1 MRGTKDFGED
11 HVMCRRFALA
21 LALSATFAVAAAAQQ
36 ATPEKPVVK
45 LGIGGKIQLPYLAVN
60 IAQERGYFKEQGLTV
75 EFNEFKGGSDSL
87 KALVG
92 GSVDFIAGA
101 YEHTLYLQARG
112 ETITSIALQNN
123 SFGVVVA
130 LTKELA
136 AKYKSPKDLVGL
148 KMGVTAPGSS
158 SALALSLLMTRVG
171 LKDDALSII
180 GVGAGSQA
188 VATVKAGRLDGEAN
202 FDPVITRLTLDGDL
216 VPVVDTRTK
225 AGLDYLY
232 GGPFAGSAISTTP
245 DFIQKNPKTVQ
256 AFANAMVKAQKW
268 LQTASVD
275 QITDTLPQE
284 FYAGDKEFYK
294 KAVRANREMLS
305 KDGIVTP
312 ALADNTRRIIS
323 SFNENVK
330 NAKID
335 MAKTYDASFAI
346 KANQA
351 MH

>member
-1 MRGTKDFGED
+1 MRRT
-11 HVMCRRFALA
+11 LA
-21 LALSATFAVAAAAQQ
+21 LTLAFLAAFATNATAQNAVL
-36 ATPEKPVVK
+36 EKPVVK

-92 GSVDFIAGA
+92 GSVEFIAGA
-101 YEHTLYLQARG
+101 YEHTLYLQSKG
-112 ETITSIALQNN
+112 EMITSIALQNN
-123 SFGVVVA
+123 SFGVVVG

-136 AKYKSPKDLVGL
+136 AKYKTPKDLVGL
-148 KMGVTAPGSS
+148 NMGVTAPGSS
-158 SALALSLLMTRVG
+158 SALALSLLLSKVG
-171 LKDDALSII
+171 LKDDSLSII

-188 VATVKAGRLDGEAN
+188 VATMKAGRLDGQAN
-202 FDPVITRLTLDGDL
+202 FDPVITRMVLDGDL

-245 DFIQKNPKTVQ
+245 DLIKNNPKTVQ
-256 AFANAMVKAQKW
+256 AFANAMVKALRW
-268 LQTASVD
+268 LQKATVEEIADS
-275 QITDTLPQE
+275 LPAE

-294 KAVRANREMLS
+294 KAVEANREMLS

-312 ALADNTRRIIS
+312 SLAENTHRIIA
-323 SFNENVK
+323 SFNDGVK

-335 MAKTYDASFAI
+335 MAKTYDASFAT

>member
-1 MRGTKDFGED
+1 MR
-11 HVMCRRFALA
+11 RALLLA
-21 LALSATFAVAAAAQQ
+21 LTVAAFATAANAQN
-36 ATPEKPVVK
+36 ATLEKPVIK

-101 YEHTLYLQARG
+101 FEHTMYLQAKG
-112 ETITSIALQNN
+112 ETITSVALQNN
-123 SFGVVVA
+123 SFGVVIG

-136 AKYKSPKDLVGL
+136 AKYKSPKDLAGL

-158 SALALSLLMTRVG
+158 SALALSLLLSKVG
-171 LKDDALSII
+171 LTDDVLSII
-180 GVGAGSQA
+180 GIGAGSQA
-188 VATVKAGRLDGEAN
+188 VATMKAWRLDGQAN
-202 FDPVITRLTLDGDL
+202 FDPVITRMELDGDL
-216 VPVVDTRTK
+216 VAVVDTRTK

-245 DFIQKNPKTVQ
+245 DFIKNNPKTVQ
-256 AFANAMVKAQKW
+256 AFVNGMVKALHW
-268 LQTASVD
+268 LQTASAED
-275 QITDTLPQE
+275 IANSLPTE

-294 KAVRANREMLS
+294 KAVQANREMLS

-312 ALADNTRRIIS
+312 ALADNTRRIIA
-323 SFNENVK
+323 SFNESVNK
-330 NAKID
+330 AKID
-335 MAKTYDASFAI
+335 ITKTYDASFAT

>member
-1 MRGTKDFGED
+1 MRRTLL
-11 HVMCRRFALA
+11 LA
-21 LALSATFAVAAAAQQ
+21 LAFLAAFATAAYAQQ
-36 ATPEKPVVK
+36 ATLEKPVVK

-87 KALVG
+87 KALIG

-101 YEHTLYLQARG
+101 YEHTLYLQAKG
-112 ETITSIALQNN
+112 EVFTSVILQNN

-136 AKYKSPKDLVGL
+136 AKYKSPKDLAGL

-158 SALALSLLMTRVG
+158 SALALSLLLSKVG
-171 LKDDALSII
+171 LKDDQLSII

-188 VATVKAGRLDGEAN
+188 VATMKAGRLDGQAN

-245 DFIQKNPKTVQ
+245 DFINNNPNTVQ
-256 AFANAMVKAQKW
+256 AFANAMVKALKW

-275 QITDTLPQE
+275 EIAGTLPPE

-294 KAVRANREMLS
+294 KAVHANREMLS

-312 ALADNTRRIIS
+312 ALANNTRRIIS
-323 SFNENVK
+323 SFNESVK

-335 MAKTYDASFAI
+335 MAKTYDASFAT

>member
-1 MRGTKDFGED
+1 MRRTLQLALVFLA
-11 HVMCRRFALA
+11 ALA
-21 LALSATFAVAAAAQQ
+21 NNASAQSSA
-36 ATPEKPVVK
+36 PEKPVVK

-60 IAQERGYFKEQGLTV
+60 IAEQRGYFKEQGLTV

-101 YEHTLYLQARG
+101 YEHTLYLQAKG
-112 ETITSIALQNN
+112 EAITSIALQNN

-158 SALALSLLMTRVG
+158 SALALSLLLSKVG
-171 LKDDALSII
+171 LKDDQLSII

-202 FDPVITRLTLDGDL
+202 FDPVITRLVLDGDL

-245 DFIQKNPKTVQ
+245 DFIKNNPKTVQ
-256 AFANAMVKAQKW
+256 AFVNGMVKALRW
-268 LQTASVD
+268 LQKASVNE
-275 QITDTLPQE
+275 IADTLPPE

-294 KAVRANREMLS
+294 MAVQANREMLS
-305 KDGIVTP
+305 KDGVVTP
-312 ALADNTRRIIS
+312 ALADNTYRIIA
-323 SFNENVK
+323 SFNESVK

-335 MAKTYDASFAI
+335 MAKTYDASFAQN
-346 KANQA
+346 ANKA

>member
-1 MRGTKDFGED
+1 MR
-11 HVMCRRFALA
+11 RALLLA
-21 LALSATFAVAAAAQQ
+21 LVVAAFATAANAQN
-36 ATPEKPVVK
+36 ATLEKPVVK

-101 YEHTLYLQARG
+101 YEHTMYLQAKG
-112 ETITSIALQNN
+112 ETITSVVLQNN
-123 SFGVVVA
+123 SFGVVIG

-136 AKYKSPKDLVGL
+136 AKYKSPKDLAGL

-158 SALALSLLMTRVG
+158 SALALSLLLSKVG
-171 LKDDALSII
+171 LKDDQLSII

-188 VATVKAGRLDGEAN
+188 VATMKAGRLDGQAN
-202 FDPVITRLTLDGDL
+202 FDPVITRMELDGDL
-216 VPVVDTRTK
+216 VAVVDTRTK
-225 AGLDYLY
+225 ASLDYLY

-245 DFIQKNPKTVQ
+245 DFIKNNPKTVQ
-256 AFANAMVKAQKW
+256 AFANGMVKALHW
-268 LQTASVD
+268 LQTASAED
-275 QITDTLPQE
+275 IANSLPAE

-294 KAVRANREMLS
+294 KAVQANREMLS

-312 ALADNTRRIIS
+312 ALADNTRRIIA
-323 SFNENVK
+323 SFNESVK
-330 NAKID
+330 KAQID
-335 MAKTYDASFAI
+335 MAKTYDASFAT
-346 KANQA
+346 KANQT

>member
-1 MRGTKDFGED
+1 MLRSIAF
-11 HVMCRRFALA
+11 VLFSSIALA
-21 LALSATFAVAAAAQQ
+21 GAAPAQTP
-36 ATPEKPVVK
+36 TPEKPVVK
-45 LGIGGKIQLPYLAVN
+45 LGIGSKIQIPYLAVN
-60 IAQERGYFKEQGLTV
+60 IAEHKGYFKEQGLTV
-75 EFNEFKGGSDSL
+75 EFNDFGGGGSDSL
-87 KALVG
+87 KALVS

-112 ETITSIALQNN
+112 QTITSVVLQNN
-123 SFGVVVA
+123 SFGVVIA
-130 LTKELA
+130 LSKEKA
-136 AKYKSPKDLVGL
+136 AAYKSPKDLAGL

-158 SALALSLLMTRVG
+158 SALAVSLL
-171 LKDDALSII
+171 LSKENLSTDQVSIV
-180 GVGAGSQA
+180 GVGAGNSA
-188 VATVKAGRLDGEAN
+188 VAMMKSGRLDGEAN
-202 FDPVITRLTLDGDL
+202 FDPVITRLVIDGDL

-245 DFIQKNPKTVQ
+245 DFIKNNPKTVQ
-256 AFANAMVKAQKW
+256 ALVNGMVKALHW

-275 QITDTLPQE
+275 EIASALPPE

-294 KAVRANREMLS
+294 KAVQANREMLS

-312 ALADNTRRIIS
+312 ALSENTYRIIS
-323 SFNENVK
+323 SFNESVK

-335 MAKTYDASFAI
+335 MTKTFDASFA
-346 KANQA
+346 KNANTA

>member
-1 MRGTKDFGED
+1 MR
-11 HVMCRRFALA
+11 RRLQLALVLFAALA
-21 LALSATFAVAAAAQQ
+21 GTASAQSPAL
-36 ATPEKPVVK
+36 EKPVVK

-87 KALVG
+87 KALIG

-101 YEHTLYLQARG
+101 YEHTLNLQSKG
-112 ETITSIALQNN
+112 EVFTSVVLQNN
-123 SFGVVVA
+123 SFVVVVG

-136 AKYKSPKDLVGL
+136 ANYKSPKDLAGL

-158 SALALSLLMTRVG
+158 SALALSLLLSKDG

-188 VATVKAGRLDGEAN
+188 VATMKAGRLDGQAN
-202 FDPVITRLTLDGDL
+202 FDPVITRMELDGDM
-216 VPVVDTRTK
+216 VAVVDTRTK

-245 DFIQKNPKTVQ
+245 DFIKSNPKTVQ
-256 AFANAMVKAQKW
+256 AFANGMVKALRW

-275 QITDTLPQE
+275 EIAASLPEE

-294 KAVRANREMLS
+294 KAVAANREMLS
-305 KDGIVTP
+305 KDGIVTA
-312 ALADNTRRIIS
+312 ALANNTRRIIA
-323 SFNENVK
+323 SFNDGVK
-330 NAKID
+330 NANID
-335 MAKTYDASFAI
+335 MAKTYDASFAA

>member
-1 MRGTKDFGED
+1 
-11 HVMCRRFALA
+11 
-21 LALSATFAVAAAAQQ
+21 
-36 ATPEKPVVK
+36 
-45 LGIGGKIQLPYLAVN
+45 
-60 IAQERGYFKEQGLTV
+60 
-75 EFNEFKGGSDSL
+75 
-87 KALVG
+87 
-92 GSVDFIAGA
+92 A

-123 SFGVVVA
+123 SFGVVVG

-136 AKYKSPKDLVGL
+136 VKYKSPKDLAGL

-158 SALALSLLMTRVG
+158 SALALSLLMSKAG
-171 LKDDALSII
+171 LKDSQLSII

-188 VATVKAGRLDGEAN
+188 IATMKAGRLDGQAN
-202 FDPVITRLTLDGDL
+202 FDPVITRMQIDGDL

-245 DFIQKNPKTVQ
+245 DFIKNNPKTVQ
-256 AFANAMVKAQKW
+256 AFANGMVKALKW

-275 QITDTLPQE
+275 EIANSLPPE

-294 KAVRANREMLS
+294 KAVHANREMLS
-305 KDGIVTP
+305 KDGVVTP
-312 ALADNTRRIIS
+312 ALANNTRRIVA
-323 SFNENVK
+323 SFNDSVK

-335 MAKTYDASFAI
+335 MVKTYDASFAI

>member
-1 MRGTKDFGED
+1 MLRSIAFVLFGSI
-11 HVMCRRFALA
+11 ALA
-21 LALSATFAVAAAAQQ
+21 GAAPAQ
-36 ATPEKPVVK
+36 TPMPEKPVVK
-45 LGIGGKIQLPYLAVN
+45 LGIGSKIQIPYLAVN
-60 IAQERGYFKEQGLTV
+60 IAEHKGYFKEQGLTV
-75 EFNEFKGGSDSL
+75 EFNDFGGGGSDSL
-87 KALVG
+87 KALVS

-112 ETITSIALQNN
+112 QTITSVVLQNN

-130 LTKELA
+130 LSKEKA
-136 AKYKSPKDLVGL
+136 AAYKSPKDLVGL

-158 SALALSLLMTRVG
+158 SALALSLLLSKENLPTDQV
-171 LKDDALSII
+171 SII
-180 GVGAGSQA
+180 GVGAGNSA
-188 VATVKAGRLDGEAN
+188 VAMMKSGRLDGEAN
-202 FDPVITRLTLDGDL
+202 FDPVITRLVIDGDL

-245 DFIQKNPKTVQ
+245 DFIKNNPKTVQ
-256 AFANAMVKAQKW
+256 ALVNGMVKALHW
-268 LQTASVD
+268 LQTASAD
-275 QITDTLPQE
+275 EIADALPPE

-294 KAVRANREMLS
+294 KAVQANREMLS

-312 ALADNTRRIIS
+312 ALSENTYRIIS
-323 SFNENVK
+323 SFNESVK

-335 MAKTYDASFAI
+335 MAKTFDASFA
-346 KANQA
+346 KNANTA

>member
-1 MRGTKDFGED
+1 MRRALFLALT
-11 HVMCRRFALA
+11 VAALA
-21 LALSATFAVAAAAQQ
+21 TAANAQNATL
-36 ATPEKPVVK
+36 EKSVVK

-92 GSVDFIAGA
+92 GNVDFIAGA
-101 YEHTLYLQARG
+101 FEHTMYLQAKG
-112 ETITSIALQNN
+112 EIITSVALQNN
-123 SFGVVVA
+123 SFGVVIG

-136 AKYKSPKDLVGL
+136 AKYKSPKDLAGL

-158 SALALSLLMTRVG
+158 SALALSLLLSKVG

-188 VATVKAGRLDGEAN
+188 VATMKAGRLDGQAN
-202 FDPVITRLTLDGDL
+202 FDPVITRMELDGDL
-216 VPVVDTRTK
+216 VAVVDTRTN

-245 DFIQKNPKTVQ
+245 DFIKNNPKTVQ
-256 AFANAMVKAQKW
+256 AFVNGMVKALRW
-268 LQTASVD
+268 LQTESVED
-275 QITDTLPQE
+275 IANSLPAE

-294 KAVRANREMLS
+294 KAVLANREMLS

-312 ALADNTRRIIS
+312 ALADNTRRIIA
-323 SFNENVK
+323 SFNESVNK
-330 NAKID
+330 ANLD
-335 MAKTYDASFAI
+335 MAKTYDASFAT
-346 KANQA
+346 KANQT

>member
-1 MRGTKDFGED
+1 MRRT
-11 HVMCRRFALA
+11 FALTLIF
-21 LALSATFAVAAAAQQ
+21 LAAFATAASAQNAVL
-36 ATPEKPVVK
+36 EKPAVK

-101 YEHTLYLQARG
+101 YEHTLYLQAKG

-136 AKYKSPKDLVGL
+136 AKYKSPKDLAGL

-158 SALALSLLMTRVG
+158 SALALSLLLSKVG
-171 LKDDALSII
+171 LTDDALAII

-188 VATVKAGRLDGEAN
+188 VATMKAGRLDGQAN

-232 GGPFAGSAISTTP
+232 GGPFAGSAISATP
-245 DFIQKNPKTVQ
+245 EFIKNNPNTVQ
-256 AFANAMVKAQKW
+256 AFANGIVKALRW
-268 LQTASVD
+268 LQTASLD
-275 QITDTLPQE
+275 EIADTLPPE

-294 KAVRANREMLS
+294 KAVQANREMLS

-312 ALADNTRRIIS
+312 ALANNTRRIIA
-323 SFNENVK
+323 SFNDSVK
-330 NAKID
+330 NAAID
-335 MAKTYDASFAI
+335 MARTYDASFATI
-346 KANQA
+346 ANQA

>member
-1 MRGTKDFGED
+1 MR
-11 HVMCRRFALA
+11 RALQLA
-21 LALSATFAVAAAAQQ
+21 LALCATFATAASAQN
-36 ATPEKPVVK
+36 AVLEKPVVK

-60 IAQERGYFKEQGLTV
+60 IAVQRGYFKEQGLTV

-101 YEHTLYLQARG
+101 YEHTLYLQSKG
-112 ETITSIALQNN
+112 EIITSIALQNN
-123 SFGVVVA
+123 SFGVVIG
-130 LTKELA
+130 LTKTLA

-148 KMGVTAPGSS
+148 NMGVTAPGSS
-158 SALALSLLMTRVG
+158 SALALSLLLSKAG

-188 VATVKAGRLDGEAN
+188 VATMKAGRLDGQAN
-202 FDPVITRLTLDGDL
+202 FDPVITRMVLDGDL
-216 VPVVDTRTK
+216 MPVVDTRTK
-225 AGLDYLY
+225 AGLDDLY

-245 DFIQKNPKTVQ
+245 DFIKNNPNTVQ
-256 AFANAMVKAQKW
+256 AFANGMVKALRW
-268 LQTASVD
+268 LQTATVD
-275 QITDTLPQE
+275 EIADTLPPE

-294 KAVRANREMLS
+294 KAVQANREMLS

-312 ALADNTRRIIS
+312 ALANNTRRIIA
-323 SFNENVK
+323 SFNDGVK
-330 NAKID
+330 NANID
-335 MAKTYDASFAI
+335 MAKTYDASFATT
-346 KANQA
+346 ANQA

>member
-1 MRGTKDFGED
+1 MRRSFTFTFLFLAA
-11 HVMCRRFALA
+11 FAG
-21 LALSATFAVAAAAQQ
+21 SAVAQ
-36 ATPEKPVVK
+36 TLEKPLVK

-92 GSVDFIAGA
+92 GNVEFIAGA
-101 YEHTLYLQARG
+101 YEHTLYLQAKG
-112 ETITSIALQNN
+112 ENITSIALQNN
-123 SFGVVVA
+123 SFGVVVG

-136 AKYKSPKDLVGL
+136 AKYKSPKDLAGM

-158 SALALSLLMTRVG
+158 SALALSLLLSKVG
-171 LKDDALSII
+171 LTDDALSII

-188 VATVKAGRLDGEAN
+188 IATMKAGRLDGQAN
-202 FDPVITRLTLDGDL
+202 FDPVITRMVLDGDL

-225 AGLDYLY
+225 KGLDDLY

-245 DFIQKNPKTVQ
+245 DFIKNNPKTVQ
-256 AFANAMVKAQKW
+256 AFANGMVKALRW
-268 LQTASVD
+268 LQTASLD
-275 QITDTLPQE
+275 EIANSLPPE

-294 KAVRANREMLS
+294 KAVDANREMLS

-312 ALADNTRRIIS
+312 ALANNTRRIIA
-323 SFNENVK
+323 SFNDSVK
-330 NAKID
+330 NANID
-335 MAKTYDASFAI
+335 MAKTYDASFATN
-346 KANQA
+346 ANQA

>member
-1 MRGTKDFGED
+1 MRRT
-11 HVMCRRFALA
+11 LA
-21 LALSATFAVAAAAQQ
+21 LTLAFLAAFATNATAQNAVL
-36 ATPEKPVVK
+36 EKPVVK

-92 GSVDFIAGA
+92 GSVEFIAGA
-101 YEHTLYLQARG
+101 YEHTLYLQSKG
-112 ETITSIALQNN
+112 EMITSIALQNN
-123 SFGVVVA
+123 SFGVVVG

-148 KMGVTAPGSS
+148 NMGVTAPGSS
-158 SALALSLLMTRVG
+158 SALALSLLLSKVG
-171 LKDDALSII
+171 LKDDSLSII

-188 VATVKAGRLDGEAN
+188 VATMKAGRLDGQAN
-202 FDPVITRLTLDGDL
+202 FDPVITRMVLDGDL

-245 DFIQKNPKTVQ
+245 DFIKNNPKTVQ
-256 AFANAMVKAQKW
+256 AFANAMVKALRW
-268 LQTASVD
+268 LQKATVEEIADS
-275 QITDTLPQE
+275 LPAE

-294 KAVRANREMLS
+294 KAVEANREMLS

-312 ALADNTRRIIS
+312 ALAENTHRIIA
-323 SFNENVK
+323 SFNDGVK

-335 MAKTYDASFAI
+335 MAKTYDASFAT

>member
-1 MRGTKDFGED
+1 MRRTLL
-11 HVMCRRFALA
+11 LA
-21 LALSATFAVAAAAQQ
+21 LALLTVFGTAAGAQT
-36 ATPEKPVVK
+36 ASPEKPVVK

-92 GSVDFIAGA
+92 GSVNFIAGA
-101 YEHTLYLQARG
+101 YEHTIYLQARG
-112 ETITSIALQNN
+112 EQITSVALQNN
-123 SFGVVVA
+123 SFGVVVG

-158 SALALSLLMTRVG
+158 SALALSLLLSKVG
-171 LKDDALSII
+171 LKDDQLSII

-188 VATVKAGRLDGEAN
+188 VATMKAGRLDGQAN
-202 FDPVITRLTLDGDL
+202 FDPVITRMVLDGDM

-245 DFIQKNPKTVQ
+245 DFIKNNPKTVQ
-256 AFANAMVKAQKW
+256 AFVNGMVKALHW
-268 LQTASVD
+268 LQTASVE
-275 QITDTLPQE
+275 QIADSLPPE

-294 KAVRANREMLS
+294 KAVAANREMLS

-312 ALADNTRRIIS
+312 ALADNTRHIVS
-323 SFNENVK
+323 SFNEK
-330 NAKID
+330 LKSAKID
-335 MAKTYDASFAI
+335 MAKTYNASFAI
-346 KANQA
+346 NANQA